1 MKSST
6 FELGLTKK
14 KSSGRRFYCSQCF
27 GIERYTFHLR
37 AMQIETKENFNLRKK
52 INSHRI
58 GLSNQ
63 HGRRFIVLENQYG
76 GLTSCKLLFYD
87 TQITHNHGGTKSS
100 TQ

>member
-37 AMQIETKENFNLRKK
+37 GQRLCKLKQKK
-52 INSHRI
+52 
-58 GLSNQ
+58 
-63 HGRRFIVLENQYG
+63 V
-76 GLTSCKLLFYD
+76 LTSEK
-87 TQITHNHGGTKSS
+87 NS
-100 TQ
+100 TPTGLVCHTNMAAV